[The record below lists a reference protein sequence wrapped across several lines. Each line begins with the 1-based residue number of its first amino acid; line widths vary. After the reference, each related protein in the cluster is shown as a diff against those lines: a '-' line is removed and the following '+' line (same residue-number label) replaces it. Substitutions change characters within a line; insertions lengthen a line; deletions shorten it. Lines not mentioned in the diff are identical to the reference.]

1 LTDSAVPLHFQF
13 PPTINL
19 PAPACVATPRLAY
32 SRRTNSLVS
41 PRVIVRLARQRHHR
55 PFIASS
61 VRRSSPRLA
70 FVASSLFLSP
80 PIAPLPLWITKKIP
94 RARGDRDP
102 HRERRERGSR
112 RRERS
117 ERARTTRRRGRERCA
132 RVSSLRRPPSAS
144 SSASPSRS
152 SSSGRAGRAS
162 TRRRR
167 RRRRARAP
175 LSSPTSSS
183 STSSST
189 ASTSSPPS
197 SSSTRPPAPSPSPSR
212 RRLVRQRAA
221 VGGAR
226 GDGVMVSTG
235 QDSKCPS
242 FVPPRGGSRGTSRSR
257 VCARVQ
263 RGGVHGRTGDRTG
276 RPLSDRRVTTGRWE
290 DGDRPTARNLARRRE
305 GCDCMNERGE

>member
-1 LTDSAVPLHFQF
+1 MTDSAVPLHFQF

-32 SRRTNSLVS
+32 SRRKNPLVS
-41 PRVIVRLARQRHHR
+41 PRVIVRLARHRHHR

-80 PIAPLPLWITKKIP
+80 PFAPLPLWITKKIP

-117 ERARTTRRRGRERCA
+117 ARARTTRRRGRERCA

-197 SSSTRPPAPSPSPSR
+197 SSSTRPPSPSPSPSR

-263 RGGVHGRTGDRTG
+263 RGGVHGPGTGPAGPFLIDGSRPAGG
-276 RPLSDRRVTTGRWE
+276 RMGGW
-290 DGDRPTARNLARRRE
+290 RPTDRARSRATAGRVRL
-305 GCDCMNERGE
+305 NE